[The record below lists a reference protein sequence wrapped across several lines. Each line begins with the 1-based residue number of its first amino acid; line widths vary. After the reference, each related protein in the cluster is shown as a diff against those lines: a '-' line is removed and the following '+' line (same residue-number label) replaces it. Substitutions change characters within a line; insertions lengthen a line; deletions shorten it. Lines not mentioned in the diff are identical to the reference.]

1 MTAIRDGAVDHVQLV
16 MGTGVRYALRGVVDV
31 DAAHRAL
38 AQASAWLTRVDEVFS
53 TYRDDSAVS
62 RLRRD
67 EHIDPCDADLVEA
80 VLAACEEAFG
90 LTGGAFDPWAVPDG
104 FDPSALVKG
113 WSLTEV
119 GRLLDPVCT
128 GYLVDAGG
136 DLLVRGRPDPGRSWS
151 VGVRH
156 PLQAEAVAAV
166 LRVGGHSGPATA
178 VATSGA
184 YARGEHVVNP
194 RTGTA
199 AAALLS
205 ATVVGP
211 DPGLADAL
219 ATALFVEGLDGL
231 DRVVDL
237 DGLRSLPRRP
247 GPAHLGDTRAPAHDR
262 RLTGTSD
269 RPAGLTGDTRQA
281 CGCSWRA
288 ASATDPDRDG

>member
-1 MTAIRDGAVDHVQLV
+1 MLDACQDAFLLTDG
-16 MGTGVRYALRGVVDV
+16 
-31 DAAHRAL
+31 
-38 AQASAWLTRVDEVFS
+38 S
-53 TYRDDSAVS
+53 
-62 RLRRD
+62 
-67 EHIDPCDADLVEA
+67 
-80 VLAACEEAFG
+80 
-90 LTGGAFDPWAVPDG
+90 FDPWAVPGG

-113 WSLTEV
+113 WSLVEV

-128 GYLVDAGG
+128 GFLVDAGG
-136 DLLVRGRPDPGRSWS
+136 DLLVRGRPDPGAPWS

-166 LRVGGHSGPATA
+166 LGVGGDSGPATA

-184 YARGEHVVNP
+184 YARGEHVVDP
-194 RTGTA
+194 RTGTP

-237 DGLRSLPRRP
+237 DGYEAFLVDL
-247 GPAHLGDTRAPAHDR
+247 DR
-262 RLTGTSD
+262 RTWAT
-269 RPAGLTGDTRQA
+269 PGLPL
-281 CGCSWRA
+281 A
-288 ASATDPDRDG
+288 AAA